1 NMRKT
6 PSFRMLFSIIKWSG
20 GKFKGKIK
28 LPRFSR
34 QPEPIIYRLFLFV
47 HHIFRYSMTLRVIR
61 YKIKIDI
68 IYI

>member
-1 NMRKT
+1 MRKT

-34 QPEPIIYRLFLFV
+34 QPEGPKEI
-47 HHIFRYSMTLRVIR
+47 LRTFFALVDSNKR
-61 YKIKIDI
+61 NRKSRS
-68 IYI
+68 